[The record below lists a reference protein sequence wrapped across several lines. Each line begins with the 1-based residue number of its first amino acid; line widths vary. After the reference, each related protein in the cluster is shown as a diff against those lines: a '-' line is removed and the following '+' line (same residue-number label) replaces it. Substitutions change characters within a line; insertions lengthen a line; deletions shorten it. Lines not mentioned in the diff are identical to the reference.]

1 MSTMLELP
9 SITETEDAHLIG
21 LYAKREIALV
31 RGQGTKLW
39 DSAGKEYLD
48 LYSNYGVNI
57 LGHAHPAVSAAI
69 KEQVDILTNC
79 HSSFYNDARARFLTV
94 LGEMAPPALNRS
106 FLSSSGT
113 EAVEAALKF
122 ARVATGRTNVVAAKR
137 GYHGRTLGAL
147 NATAEKKYRDPFLPL
162 MEGFSH
168 VAYDDIDALGAAV
181 DEQTSAIILEPI
193 QGEGGIYAPS
203 DDYLAAALE
212 IARRTGAL
220 LILDEIQSAF
230 RTGTLFACEQWGI
243 TPDIL
248 CVSKGIANGFPL
260 AVTLVTEE
268 VAARIPAGSHGT
280 TFGGNPLACAA
291 GTATLTALR
300 DEGLFAQAT
309 RVGNYFTEQLRAL
322 NHPKI
327 RDVRGRGLMI
337 GVELR
342 ERATKPMRA
351 LQERGV
357 ICLSAGATT
366 LRFLPPMLLTEA
378 EVDRA
383 VTIIGEVLTD
393 SPTAGKRG
401 ETEA

>member
-9 SITETEDAHLIG
+9 SITATEDAGLIG
-21 LYAKREIALV
+21 LYAKRDIALV
-31 RGQGTKLW
+31 RGRGTRLW
-39 DSAGKEYLD
+39 DSEGKEYLD

-94 LGEMAPPALNRS
+94 LGELAPADLTRA
-106 FLSSSGT
+106 FLSSSGA
-113 EAVEAALKF
+113 EAIEAALKF
-122 ARVATGRTNVVAAKR
+122 ARVATGRTKVVATRRA
-137 GYHGRTLGAL
+137 YHGRTLGAL
-147 NATAEKKYRDPFLPL
+147 AATADKKYRDPFLPL

-168 VAYDDIDALGAAV
+168 VPYDDSDALGAAV
-181 DEQTSAIILEPI
+181 DEGTAAIILEPI
-193 QGEGGIYAPS
+193 QGEGGIYVPG
-203 DDYLAAALE
+203 DDYLPAARE
-212 IARRTGAL
+212 IARRAGAL
-220 LILDEIQSAF
+220 LILDEVQSAF
-230 RTGTLFACEQWGI
+230 RTGTLFACERVGV

-260 AVTLVTEE
+260 GLTLVTEE
-268 VAARIPAGSHGT
+268 VAARIPPGSHGT

-291 GTATLTALR
+291 GTATLTAIR
-300 DEGLFAQAT
+300 DEGRLAQAT
-309 RVGNYFTEQLRAL
+309 RVGDYFLGQLRAL
-322 NHPKI
+322 GSPKI

-337 GVELR
+337 GVELK
-342 ERATKPMRA
+342 ERATKYLRG

-366 LRFLPPMLLTEA
+366 LRFLPPLLLTEE

-383 VTIIGEVLTD
+383 VATLGELL
-393 SPTAGKRG
+393 AGGGAAGARAEG
-401 ETEA
+401 EA

>member
-9 SITETEDAHLIG
+9 SITETEDSHLIG
-21 LYAKREIALV
+21 LYGKREIALV
-31 RGQGTKLW
+31 RGRGTRLW

-48 LYSNYGVNI
+48 LFSNYGVNV

-79 HSSFYNDARARFLTV
+79 HSSFYNDARARFLAT
-94 LGEMAPPALNRS
+94 LGEMAPAGLSRA
-106 FLSSSGT
+106 FLINSGA
-113 EAVEAALKF
+113 EAIESALKF
-122 ARVATGRTNVVAAKR
+122 ARVATGRTKVVATKR
-137 GYHGRTLGAL
+137 AYHGRTLGAL
-147 NATAEKKYRDPFLPL
+147 NATADRKYRDPFLPL

-168 VAYDDIDALGAAV
+168 VAFDDIDALGAAV

-193 QGEGGIYAPS
+193 QGEGGIYAAS
-203 DDYLAAALE
+203 DDYLPAALE

-220 LILDEIQSAF
+220 LILDEIQTAF
-230 RTGTLFACEQWGI
+230 RTGTLFACEASGV

-260 AVTLVTEE
+260 GVTLVTEE

-300 DEGLFAQAT
+300 EEDRFAQAAG
-309 RVGNYFTEQLRAL
+309 VGEYFLAQLRGL
-322 NHPKI
+322 KSPKI

-337 GVELR
+337 GVELK
-342 ERATKPMRA
+342 ERATKYMRG
-351 LQERGV
+351 LQERGL

-366 LRFLPPMLLTEA
+366 LRFLPSMLLTEA
-378 EVDRA
+378 EGDHA
-383 VTIIGEVLTD
+383 VAIFGELLA
-393 SPTAGKRG
+393 SGGAAGGRG

>member
-1 MSTMLELP
+1 MSTLTDL
-9 SITETEDAHLIG
+9 SAITAIEDEHLIG
-21 LYAKREIALV
+21 LYAKRDIALV
-31 RGQGTKLW
+31 RGQGTTLW
-39 DSAGKEYLD
+39 DSEGKAYLD

-57 LGHAHPAVSAAI
+57 LGHSHPAVSAAI

-79 HSSFYNDARARFLTV
+79 HSSFYNDARARFLET
-94 LGEMAPPALNRS
+94 LGAMAPAALS
-106 FLSSSGT
+106 HVFLSSSGT

-122 ARVATGRTNVVAAKR
+122 ARVATGRTKVVAAKR

-168 VAYDDIDALGAAV
+168 VPYDDIDALGAAV
-181 DEQTSAIILEPI
+181 DEETSAIILEPI

-203 DDYLAAALE
+203 DDYLPAVQE

-230 RTGTLFACEQWGI
+230 RTGALFACEHSGVV
-243 TPDIL
+243 PDIL
-248 CVSKGIANGFPL
+248 CVSKGIANGFPF
-260 AVTLVTEE
+260 AVTLVTAE

-291 GTATLTALR
+291 ATATLNVLR

-309 RVGNYFTEQLRAL
+309 RVGDYFQAQVRAL
-322 NHPKI
+322 NSPKI

-342 ERATKPMRA
+342 ERATKYLRA
-351 LQERGV
+351 LQEHGV

-366 LRFLPPMLLTEA
+366 LRFLPPLLLTEA

-383 VTIIGEVLTD
+383 VAILGEVLASGGGATR
-393 SPTAGKRG
+393 RG
-401 ETEA
+401 ATEE

>member
-1 MSTMLELP
+1 MSTILELP
-9 SITETEDAHLIG
+9 TITETEDAHLIN
-21 LYAKREIALV
+21 LYAKRDIALV

-39 DSAGKEYLD
+39 DSAGNEYLD

-57 LGHAHPAVSAAI
+57 LGHAHPVVNAAI
-69 KEQVDILTNC
+69 KEQVDILSNC
-79 HSSFYNDARARFLTV
+79 HSSFYNDARARFLAT
-94 LGEMAPPALNRS
+94 LSEMAPAALSRA

-113 EAVEAALKF
+113 EGIEAALKF
-122 ARVATGRTNVVAAKR
+122 ARVATGRTKVVAAKR

-203 DDYLAAALE
+203 DDYLPAVQE
-212 IARRTGAL
+212 IARRAGAL
-220 LILDEIQSAF
+220 LILDEIQTAF
-230 RTGTLFACEQWGI
+230 RTGTLFACEASGVR
-243 TPDIL
+243 PDIL

-268 VAARIPAGSHGT
+268 VAAGIPAGSHGS

-291 GTATLTALR
+291 GEATLRALR
-300 DEGLFAQAT
+300 EEDRFAQAT
-309 RVGNYFTEQLRAL
+309 RVGTYFLDQLRAL

-342 ERATKPMRA
+342 ERATKHLRG
-351 LQERGV
+351 LQERGI

-366 LRFLPPMLLTEA
+366 LRFLPPLLLTEA
-378 EVDRA
+378 EVDQA
-383 VTIIGEVLTD
+383 VAIIGDVL
-393 SPTAGKRG
+393 SGGAASRRG
-401 ETEA
+401 ESEA

>member
-1 MSTMLELP
+1 MSTILELP
-9 SITETEDAHLIG
+9 TITETEDAHLIN
-21 LYAKREIALV
+21 LYAKRDIALV

-39 DSAGKEYLD
+39 DSAGNEYLD

-57 LGHAHPAVSAAI
+57 LGHAHPVVNAAI
-69 KEQVDILTNC
+69 KEQVDILSNC
-79 HSSFYNDARARFLTV
+79 HSSFYNDARARFLAT
-94 LGEMAPPALNRS
+94 LGEMAPAALSRA

-113 EAVEAALKF
+113 EGVEAALKF
-122 ARVATGRTNVVAAKR
+122 ARVATGRTKVVAAKR

-203 DDYLAAALE
+203 DDYLPAVQE
-212 IARRTGAL
+212 IARRSGAL

-230 RTGTLFACEQWGI
+230 RTGTLFACEASGV

-268 VAARIPAGSHGT
+268 VAAGIPAGSHGS

-291 GTATLTALR
+291 GEATLRALR
-300 DEGLFAQAT
+300 EEDRVAQAT
-309 RVGNYFTEQLRAL
+309 RVGSYFLDQLRAL

-342 ERATKPMRA
+342 ERATKHLRG
-351 LQERGV
+351 LQERGI

-366 LRFLPPMLLTEA
+366 LRFLPPLLLTEA
-378 EVDRA
+378 EVDHA
-383 VTIIGEVLTD
+383 VAIIGEVLSGGAATRRAE
-393 SPTAGKRG
+393 S
-401 ETEA
+401 EA

>member
-9 SITETEDAHLIG
+9 SITEVEDAHLIN
-21 LYAKREIALV
+21 LYAKRDIALV
-31 RGQGTKLW
+31 RGQGTTLW
-39 DSAGKEYLD
+39 DSTGKEYLD

-57 LGHAHPAVSAAI
+57 LGHAHPVVNAAI

-79 HSSFYNDARARFLTV
+79 HSSFYNDARARFLAI
-94 LGEMAPPALNRS
+94 LGEMAPDALSRA

-162 MEGFSH
+162 MDGFSH

-181 DEQTSAIILEPI
+181 DERTSAIILEPI

-203 DDYLAAALE
+203 DDYLPAVAE
-212 IARRTGAL
+212 IARRSGAL
-220 LILDEIQSAF
+220 LILDEIQTAF
-230 RTGTLFACEQWGI
+230 RTGTLFACEQSGVV
-243 TPDIL
+243 PDIL

-268 VAARIPAGSHGT
+268 VAAKIPAGSHGS

-291 GTATLTALR
+291 GEATLRALR
-300 DEGLFAQAT
+300 EEDRFAQAT
-309 RVGNYFTEQLRAL
+309 RVGTYFLERLRGL

-342 ERATKPMRA
+342 ERATKHLRG

-366 LRFLPPMLLTEA
+366 LRFLPPMLLTE
-378 EVDRA
+378 EDVDRA
-383 VTIIGEVLTD
+383 VPIIGAALTGGAPSARD
-393 SPTAGKRG
+393 AA
-401 ETEA
+401 EA

>member
-1 MSTMLELP
+1 MSTILELP
-9 SITETEDAHLIG
+9 SITETEDAHLIN
-21 LYAKREIALV
+21 LYAKRDIALV

-39 DSAGKEYLD
+39 DSAGNEYLD

-57 LGHAHPAVSAAI
+57 LGHAHPVVNAAI
-69 KEQVDILTNC
+69 KEQVDILANC
-79 HSSFYNDARARFLTV
+79 HSSFYNDARARFLAT
-94 LGEMAPPALNRS
+94 LGEMAPAELSRA

-113 EAVEAALKF
+113 EGVEAALKF
-122 ARVATGRTNVVAAKR
+122 ARVATGRIKVVAARR

-181 DEQTSAIILEPI
+181 DGETSAIILEPI

-203 DDYLAAALE
+203 DDYLPAVRE
-212 IARRTGAL
+212 IARRSGAL

-230 RTGTLFACEQWGI
+230 RTGTLFACEASGV

-268 VAARIPAGSHGT
+268 VAAKIPAGSHGS

-291 GTATLTALR
+291 GEATLRALR
-300 DEGLFAQAT
+300 EEGRFAQAT
-309 RVGNYFTEQLRAL
+309 RVGTYFLDQLRAL

-342 ERATKPMRA
+342 ERATKHLRG

-366 LRFLPPMLLTEA
+366 LRFLPPLLLTEA
-378 EVDRA
+378 EVDQA
-383 VTIIGEVLTD
+383 VAIIGEVLSGGST
-393 SPTAGKRG
+393 SRRG
-401 ETEA
+401 ESEA

>member
-1 MSTMLELP
+1 MSSIVALP
-9 SITETEDAHLIG
+9 EITAIEDAHLIN

-39 DSAGKEYLD
+39 DSTGKEYLD

-57 LGHAHPAVSAAI
+57 LGHAHPTVNEAI
-69 KEQVDILTNC
+69 KAQVDLLTNC
-79 HSSFYNDARARFLTV
+79 HSSFYNDARARFLAI
-94 LGEMAPPALNRS
+94 LSEMAPAALS
-106 FLSSSGT
+106 HAFLSSSGA
-113 EAVEAALKF
+113 ESVEAALKF
-122 ARVATGRTNVVAAKR
+122 ARVATGRTDVVAAKR

-181 DEQTSAIILEPI
+181 TEQTSAIILEPV
-193 QGEGGIYAPS
+193 QGEGGIYAAS

-212 IARRTGAL
+212 IARRSGAL
-220 LILDEIQSAF
+220 LIFDEIQSAF
-230 RTGTLFACEQWGI
+230 RTGSLFACQQYNV

-260 AVTLVTEE
+260 AVTLVTEA
-268 VAARIPAGSHGT
+268 VAAGIPAGSHGS

-291 GTATLTALR
+291 GEATLRALR
-300 DEGLFAQAT
+300 DEDRFAQAT
-309 RVGNYFTEQLRAL
+309 RVGSYLLEQLRAL
-322 NHPKI
+322 NHPKV

-342 ERATKPMRA
+342 ERATKYMRG
-351 LQERGV
+351 LQEHGL

-366 LRFLPPMLLTEA
+366 LRLLPSLLLTEA
-378 EVDRA
+378 EVDQA
-383 VTIIGEVLTD
+383 VEIINTVLTG
-393 SPTAGKRG
+393 SAA
-401 ETEA
+401 EARNNAEG